1 MVNSS
6 LIAGSIEINS
16 LGIVIPFPNI
26 LFIPSSPSAVAAPV
40 ANAGTAF
47 EIPFIAYGSTF
58 APREASDENKFPPC
72 FTDFLICV
80 LLIFISDPVPFLSDF
95 FLF

>member
-1 MVNSS
+1 MVNS
-6 LIAGSIEINS
+6 LTRGGSIGKNFLGI
-16 LGIVIPFPNI
+16 GIVIPFPNI

-58 APREASDENKFPPC
+58 APRDASDENKFPPC
-72 FTDFLICV
+72 FTDFVI
-80 LLIFISDPVPFLSDF
+80 
-95 FLF
+95 